1 MKNQC
6 VFLSVLWFF
15 MAGRLNHR
23 SRATG
28 KNNKKTPK
36 LILCNKKAT
45 ANTKKARNNIKTVSC
60 MVIRPFDLVSKIILV
75 RKYEFFKKI
84 V

>member
-6 VFLSVLWFF
+6 VFLSVFRFF

-23 SRATG
+23 SKTTG
-28 KNNKKTPK
+28 KNSKKTPK

-45 ANTKKARNNIKTVSC
+45 ANTKKARNKIKTVSC
-60 MVIRPFDLVSKIILV
+60 MIVRPFDLVFS
-75 RKYEFFKKI
+75 F
-84 V
+84 

>member
-28 KNNKKTPK
+28 KNSKKTPK

-45 ANTKKARNNIKTVSC
+45 ANTKKARNKIKTVSC
-60 MVIRPFDLVSKIILV
+60 MIVHPFDLVSKTILV
-75 RKYEFFKKI
+75 RKYDFFKKI

>member
-1 MKNQC
+1 
-6 VFLSVLWFF
+6 

-28 KNNKKTPK
+28 KNSKKTPK

-45 ANTKKARNNIKTVSC
+45 ANTKNARNKIKIVSC
-60 MVIRPFDLVSKIILV
+60 IVVRPFDLVSKIILV
-75 RKYEFFKKI
+75 RKYEFFKKMF
-84 V
+84 

>member
-6 VFLSVLWFF
+6 VFLSVLCFF

-28 KNNKKTPK
+28 KNSNKTPK
-36 LILCNKKAT
+36 LILCNKKTT
-45 ANTKKARNNIKTVSC
+45 ANIKKARNKIKTVSC
-60 MVIRPFDLVSKIILV
+60 MVVRPFDLVFS
-75 RKYEFFKKI
+75 F
-84 V
+84 

>member
-1 MKNQC
+1 
-6 VFLSVLWFF
+6 

-23 SRATG
+23 SRDAG
-28 KNNKKTPK
+28 KNSKKTPK

-45 ANTKKARNNIKTVSC
+45 ANTKKARNKIKTVSC
-60 MVIRPFDLVSKIILV
+60 MIVRPFDLVSKTILV
-75 RKYEFFKKI
+75 RKYDFFKKI

>member
-6 VFLSVLWFF
+6 VFLSVLCFF

-23 SRATG
+23 SSATG
-28 KNNKKTPK
+28 KKNKKTPK

-45 ANTKKARNNIKTVSC
+45 ANTKKARNKIKTVIC
-60 MVIRPFDLVSKIILV
+60 MVVRPLDLVVSL
-75 RKYEFFKKI
+75 
-84 V
+84 

>member
-6 VFLSVLWFF
+6 VCLSVLCFF

-23 SRATG
+23 SKTTG
-28 KNNKKTPK
+28 KNSKKMPK

-45 ANTKKARNNIKTVSC
+45 ANTKKARNKIKTVSC
-60 MVIRPFDLVSKIILV
+60 MIVRPFDLVSKTILV
-75 RKYEFFKKI
+75 RKYDFFKKI

>member
-1 MKNQC
+1 M
-6 VFLSVLWFF
+6 FLSVLRFF

-23 SRATG
+23 SSATG
-28 KNNKKTPK
+28 KNSKKTPK

-45 ANTKKARNNIKTVSC
+45 ANIKKARNKIKTVSC
-60 MVIRPFDLVSKIILV
+60 MVVRPFDLVYKTILV
-75 RKYEFFKKI
+75 RKYDFFKKI

>member
-6 VFLSVLWFF
+6 VFLSVLCFF

-28 KNNKKTPK
+28 KNSNKTPK

-45 ANTKKARNNIKTVSC
+45 ANTKNARNKIKIVSC
-60 MVIRPFDLVSKIILV
+60 MVVRPFDLVSKAILV
-75 RKYEFFKKI
+75 RKYDFFKKI
-84 V
+84 F

>member
-1 MKNQC
+1 MQNQC
-6 VFLSVLWFF
+6 VFLFALRFF
-15 MAGRLNHR
+15 IAGRLTHR
-23 SRATG
+23 SKATG
-28 KNNKKTPK
+28 KKNKKIPK

-45 ANTKKARNNIKTVSC
+45 ANTKKARNKIKTVSC
-60 MVIRPFDLVSKIILV
+60 MFIRPFDLVSKIILV